1 MKKSITCP
9 TQGGTVTAKSVTSKM
24 GRSPLWHSRVPAAV
38 SLNLEISDRA
48 VRVYS
53 VLALKTYQGNIAS
66 IGLRQLARLIG
77 VGRMS
82 AQRAVKELIAVG
94 HVKIQEGA
102 SGQRAWYE
110 LTSPVFAQKQ
120 RAGAEAVVEYPRR
133 RLVSVRATA

>member
-9 TQGGTVTAKSVTSKM
+9 TQSETVSAKSVTSKM
-24 GRSPLWHSRVPAAV
+24 GRSPLWHSRVPASV
-38 SLNLEISDRA
+38 LLDLRISDRA

-66 IGLRQLARLIG
+66 IGCRQLSDLIG

-82 AQRAVKELIAVG
+82 AHRAVKELIAAG
-94 HVKIQEGA
+94 YVKAGG
-102 SGQRAWYE
+102 SGNGQRAWYE

-120 RAGAEAVVEYPRR
+120 RSGVDESVDYPRR
-133 RLVSVRATA
+133 RLVSVRVTA